1 MCYLLSEKYII
12 YFLFDDGHVVCDFF
26 VFSNPAVVLLLLL
39 LIVLG
44 RLGYV
49 IEYFV
54 GLLVRLVDNFATEF
68 LVVFDVRVCV
78 CHVVVELLGEETRG
92 YHRFITRSFHHIV
105 KSG

>member
-68 LVVFDVRVCV
+68 LVVLDVRVCV

-92 YHRFITRSFHHIV
+92 YHRFITHSFHHIV